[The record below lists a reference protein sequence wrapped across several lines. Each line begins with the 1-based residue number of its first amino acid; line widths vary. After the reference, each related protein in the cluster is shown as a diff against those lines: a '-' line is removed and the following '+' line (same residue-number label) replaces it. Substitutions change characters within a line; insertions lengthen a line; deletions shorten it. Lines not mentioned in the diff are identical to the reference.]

1 MFGIVTTM
9 SALEV
14 VLEGSSG
21 WKTIMQD
28 PKYWGSAKIFALDD
42 NSVKDS
48 IAPIVQDFKYLSSAK
63 VCALEDT
70 PIKESVK
77 FIQMRLQAKN
87 LILDPE
93 IKNFPSVS
101 LLERYS
107 SCVFLMDIDPAS
119 AAKIQEQYGVIC
131 QSVSQLDDSILTS
144 VAPDHFE
151 LICNETRNGWRRV
164 LEGLSA
170 PRIPSNCLII
180 NDRNIFTS
188 DRILEEGGAR
198 YGLDNIKT
206 LLDVLLPK
214 TFNDNDDFPYHV
226 LIIYQTDTDGN
237 PKLKYLTDPDEIE
250 KEREKEN
257 QRDKRRSEIFHKLS
271 EIINGFKLRPYKVVF
286 ELIGLKRDNPFFNRT
301 HNRRIYSNYY
311 TISCDHQVAAFQGN
325 KSRCSQSIEILKLFS
340 KLDKKGSDQ
349 PLKGHDV
356 FVNSLFKSI
365 AEWRQM
371 DCPNTYWVSKD
382 GNFDLTIHHLENR
395 LVSPIKRQ

>member
-1 MFGIVTTM
+1 MFGIVTTI

-14 VLEGSSG
+14 VLRGSSR

-28 PKYWGSAKIFALDD
+28 PKYWRSVKIF
-42 NSVKDS
+42 V
-48 IAPIVQDFKYLSSAK
+48 
-63 VCALEDT
+63 LEDK
-70 PIKESVK
+70 PIKESLEAIYLWSNVE
-77 FIQMRLQAKN
+77 RLKK
-87 LILDPE
+87 DPE
-93 IKNFPSVS
+93 IENFPSVS
-101 LLERYS
+101 LLKKYS
-107 SCVFLMDIDPAS
+107 SCAFLMDIDPAN

-131 QSVSQLDDSILTS
+131 QPVSQLDDSILTY

-151 LICNETRNGWRRV
+151 LRYNDGGYDWCRV
-164 LEGLSA
+164 LKGLTG

-180 NDRNIFTS
+180 NDRNIFTN
-188 DRILEEGGAR
+188 DRILEEGGTK

-214 TFNDNDDFPYHV
+214 TFNDNPHGPNYFPYHV

-257 QRDKRRSEIFHKLS
+257 KREQKRLEIFHKLS
-271 EIINGFKLRPYKVVF
+271 EIINDVISRRYKVVL

-311 TISCDHQVAAFQGN
+311 TISCDHQVAAFEGN
-325 KSRCSQSIEILKLFS
+325 KSRCCQSIEILKLFS

-365 AEWRQM
+365 AEWRCQM
-371 DCPNTYWVSKD
+371 DYQNTYWVSKD
-382 GNFDLTIHHLENR
+382 GNCRLTIHHLENR
-395 LVSPIKRQ
+395 LVAPNTK